1 MGHCASRCASV
12 LAMTRTLLAASLL
25 LSIAACDEKKAAPTP
40 APAAATAPAPAAPAA
55 APTAEAVTMPTGAAN
70 EPPAIPNGTKMKCP
84 VSGEDFVVKPATM
97 QVIYA
102 GKRYAF
108 CCADCL
114 PDFKKDPAKFAQ
126 K

>member
-1 MGHCASRCASV
+1 
-12 LAMTRTLLAASLL
+12 MTRALLAVSLL
-25 LSIAACDEKKAAPTP
+25 LTFAACDEKKPSPPSATATPPAVAA
-40 APAAATAPAPAAPAA
+40 AKPAAD
-55 APTAEAVTMPTGAAN
+55 AVTMPTGAAG
-70 EPPAIPNGTKMKCP
+70 EPAAIPDGTKMKCP
-84 VSGEDFVVKPATM
+84 VSGEDFVVKPNTL

-114 PDFKKDPAKFAQ
+114 PDFKKDPAKYAQ

>member
-1 MGHCASRCASV
+1 
-12 LAMTRTLLAASLL
+12 MTRTLLAASLL
-25 LSIAACDEKKAAPTP
+25 LSIAACDDKKGPP
-40 APAAATAPAPAAPAA
+40 APPAPPAQPAATAAATAPTATATATAATTAA
-55 APTAEAVTMPTGAAN
+55 AEAVTMPTGAAN

-84 VSGEDFVVKPATM
+84 VSGEDFVVKPTTM

>member
-1 MGHCASRCASV
+1 
-12 LAMTRTLLAASLL
+12 MTRTLLAASLL
-25 LSIAACDEKKAAPTP
+25 LSIVACDDKKAPP
-40 APAAATAPAPAAPAA
+40 APPAQPAATAPATPPTATAA
-55 APTAEAVTMPTGAAN
+55 AAEAVTMPTGAAN

-84 VSGEDFVVKPATM
+84 VSGEDFVVKPTTM